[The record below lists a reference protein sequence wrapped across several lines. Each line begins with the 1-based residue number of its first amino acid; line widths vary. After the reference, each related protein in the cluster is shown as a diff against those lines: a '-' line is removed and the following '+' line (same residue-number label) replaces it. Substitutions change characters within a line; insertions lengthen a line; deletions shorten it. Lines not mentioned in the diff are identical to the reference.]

1 MKLKRDE
8 KILQQAQVS
17 KENNE
22 YLERLTSI
30 VDVNRI
36 LEEAMISNNDIMS
49 LKKVDAERIG
59 LIKPAIQ
66 IHISDEADSVSSK
79 NPAPIFL
86 DDSVMNY
93 KYLYDSN
100 MPDCFERSLKK
111 LRCLLRFYIL
121 LIQQNVPLI
130 QETWAAMRKMN
141 LV

>member
-59 LIKPAIQ
+59 LIKPAI
-66 IHISDEADSVSSK
+66 
-79 NPAPIFL
+79 
-86 DDSVMNY
+86 
-93 KYLYDSN
+93 
-100 MPDCFERSLKK
+100 
-111 LRCLLRFYIL
+111 
-121 LIQQNVPLI
+121 
-130 QETWAAMRKMN
+130 
-141 LV
+141 